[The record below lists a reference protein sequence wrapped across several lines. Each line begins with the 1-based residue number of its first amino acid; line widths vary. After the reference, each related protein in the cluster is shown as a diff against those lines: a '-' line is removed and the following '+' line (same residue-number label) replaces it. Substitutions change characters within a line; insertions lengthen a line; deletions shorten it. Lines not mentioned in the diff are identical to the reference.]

1 MTHRPWDANGL
12 EYTVPLRLVEP
23 PSWAE
28 HIPFAFWLADCL
40 RPRVFVEL
48 GVHTGNSYC
57 AFAQA
62 TDMLGL
68 ETRAFGVDH
77 WEGDIHAGHY
87 SNVVFDELRGY
98 HDPLYARF
106 STLLRMGFDDAVS
119 QFPDGSIDLLHID
132 GLHTYEAVAHDFET
146 WRPKLSSRGVVLF
159 HDTNVR
165 HDDFGV
171 WQFWLEVSQ
180 GRDAFEFLH
189 GHGLGVLSVG
199 TEPLNGELATLF
211 AAANDDAEKARVQ
224 RHFSRLGSAF
234 SAKIRADETRR
245 QLLELDQRASL
256 LNETQR
262 NTELAL
268 RHSQAQVAELQ
279 ATEGAL
285 RQSEERIVIRD
296 ALIVQR
302 DTQVAELTQEC
313 NELRSFEVEGRRW
326 QTLASELADVTDRN
340 LTDIAGGLERIVRSR
355 SAFAVADKAFLRQ
368 TFDRVVDGYS
378 LGSGLFSVDQISAR
392 LALGR
397 LRRIATRKVRS
408 LIGRRASNA
417 IALIAAKG
425 DLSAGAQAQNQYHM
439 TPDDPDLERIRAS
452 GFFDLAYYA
461 ARAEAETAGIDPLLH
476 YLLIGERQG
485 VSPSSRFDPTY
496 YARRYSDVSA
506 DDYGLLRHYVLFGA
520 AEGREGISPAA
531 RLSLPSFDHL
541 TRPRILLVNHEAS
554 RTGAPILGWN
564 IARALQKDYD
574 VVVALK
580 RGGAIEQAFSDVSSD
595 VIRIPDMSQDDA
607 LDRDEIVARL
617 AAELRPNFA
626 ILNSA
631 ETRELGPAL
640 SRAGVGVIQLVHE
653 FPATVYPVSTARDM
667 VLMAH
672 QLVFP
677 AEVVARAFMADHPYL
692 AHRQYSV
699 LAQGVPELPPA
710 MTILPAK
717 TGSAT
722 KAPTTIPGGPDTFL
736 VLGLG
741 SVDYRKGVDLFI
753 AAASAAVRRAPD
765 ADLLFVWI
773 GAGYKPKLELGF
785 ASYLHDQVERSGL
798 RDKLIFLDE
807 VDNLDAFYERAAVLA
822 LTSRLDPMPN
832 TAIVS
837 LKQGVPVVCFD
848 GASGIAE
855 VMSSD
860 EQLRDLV
867 VPFLDAD
874 GMGVKIAELATH
886 RDRLAELG
894 ARSIERANQAFDMD
908 RYTASLA
915 ELGTLVAGQAKAMT
929 EEGSQITASSLFD
942 HSLFSGSARK
952 LPANEAADVHEYLM
966 RTRSFLDLKDP
977 HSPYGMR
984 RPMAGFNPLIY
995 AEDHPELIGDPFTNW
1010 ITSGQPKGRWTHTV
1024 IDLDTPSTPPIAG
1037 IKALIHGHFHHLDVA
1052 GDALSRL
1059 RGNALSFDLVL
1070 TTTDEERAETLRRVA
1085 AEHGYAS
1092 AEVMVVENKG
1102 RDVGAFFTGL
1112 ADRVG
1117 AYDVVAHIHGKRSP
1131 HMGVSGDVWRE
1142 FLWERLIGGQTAAAD
1157 ICASALVSRPELG
1170 LIFPEDPNLCGWDAN
1185 RSDALGLAS
1194 RMNIES
1200 LPNAF
1205 EWPIGTMFWAR
1216 PAALKPIF
1224 DLNLNWHDY
1233 PEEPVGEDGTMLHAL
1248 ERLIGLSAEKAG
1260 FSYATTHTKASMR

>member
-23 PSWAE
+23 PSWSE
-28 HIPFAFWLADCL
+28 HIPFAFWLAAAL
-40 RPRVFVEL
+40 RPRVLVEL

-62 TDMLGL
+62 TDLLGL

-87 SNVVFDELRGY
+87 SSVVFDELRAY

-106 STLLRMGFDDAVS
+106 STLLRMGFDEAVG

-146 WRPKLSSRGVVLF
+146 WRQKLSSRAVVLF

-171 WQFWLEVSQ
+171 WRFWGEVSK
-180 GRDAFEFLH
+180 GRDAFEFFH

-199 TEPLNGELATLF
+199 TDPLPGDLAALF
-211 AAANDDAEKARVQ
+211 AAANDDSEKARVQ
-224 RHFSRLGSAF
+224 RHFSRLGAAF

-245 QLLELDQRASL
+245 QLLELDQRTSL
-256 LNETQR
+256 LMDTHRNAETQI
-262 NTELAL
+262 
-268 RHSQAQVAELQ
+268 AELRSVE
-279 ATEGAL
+279 AAL
-285 RQSEERIVIRD
+285 RQSEERVVARD
-296 ALIVQR
+296 AQIVQR
-302 DTQVAELTQEC
+302 DRQVEELTQEC
-313 NELRSFEVEGRRW
+313 NLLRPLEADGRRW
-326 QTLASELADVTDRN
+326 QSLASELAGITDRN
-340 LTDIAGGLERIVRSR
+340 LPDIATGLERIIRSR
-355 SAFAVADKAFLRQ
+355 SAFAVPDRAFLRQ
-368 TFDRVVDGYS
+368 TFDRAVDGYS
-378 LGSGLFSVDQISAR
+378 LGAGLFSVDQISAR

-397 LRRIATRKVRS
+397 LRRIATRKLRS
-408 LIGRRASNA
+408 LVGRKVSHA
-417 IALIAAKG
+417 ISLVSAKG
-425 DLSAGAQAQNQYHM
+425 DASATVVKIDQYHM
-439 TPDDPDLERIRAS
+439 TPDDLDLERIRAS
-452 GFFDLAYYA
+452 GLFDITHYA
-461 ARAEAETAGIDPLLH
+461 ARDEAETAGIDPLLH

-485 VSPSSRFDPTY
+485 ISPSSRFDPRY

-531 RLSLPSFDHL
+531 RLTLPSFDHL

-564 IARALQKDYD
+564 IARALQKNYD

-580 RGGAIEQAFSDVSSD
+580 RGGAIEEAFSDVCSD
-595 VIRIPDMSQDDA
+595 VIRIPDMAQDDA
-607 LDRDEIVARL
+607 IDRDEIVVRL
-617 AAELRPNFA
+617 AAELRPNYA

-677 AEVVARAFMADHPYL
+677 ADVVARAFIADHPYL

-699 LAQGVPELPPA
+699 LAQGVPDLPPVTTTQLSTKEFTNKA
-710 MTILPAK
+710 QTIV
-717 TGSAT
+717 
-722 KAPTTIPGGPDTFL
+722 PGGPDTFL

-798 RDKLIFLDE
+798 RDRLIFLDE
-807 VDNLDAFYERAAVLA
+807 VDNLDAFYDRAAVLA

-832 TAIVS
+832 TAIVA
-837 LKQGVPVVCFD
+837 LKRGVPVVCFD

-860 EQLRDLV
+860 GKLQDLV

-874 GMGVKIAELATH
+874 GMGSKIAELAVQ

-894 ARSIERANQAFDMD
+894 VRAIECANRAFDMD
-908 RYTASLA
+908 RYVSKLA
-915 ELGTLVAGQAKAMT
+915 ELGAGVTAEARAMT
-929 EEGSQITASSLFD
+929 EEGSKIIASNLFD
-942 HSLFSGSARK
+942 HSLFRGSASK
-952 LPANEAADVHEYLM
+952 GLTDGAADIHEYLI
-966 RTRSFLDLKDP
+966 RSRSFLNLKGSS
-977 HSPYGMR
+977 SPYGMR
-984 RPMAGFNPLIY
+984 RPRAGFNPLIY
-995 AEDHPELIGDPFTNW
+995 AEDHSGLDGDPFADW
-1010 ITSGQPKGRWTHTV
+1010 ISRGQPEGRWTHPV
-1024 IDLDTPSTPPIAG
+1024 IDLDAPAAPQVDH
-1037 IKALIHGHFHHLDVA
+1037 IKALIHGHFHHLDVV
-1052 GDALSRL
+1052 GDALGRL
-1059 RGNALSFDLVL
+1059 RGNTLAFDLVL

-1092 AEVMVVENKG
+1092 AEVMVVENRG

-1112 ADRVG
+1112 ASRLES
-1117 AYDVVAHIHGKRSP
+1117 YDVVAHIHGKRSP
-1131 HMGVSGDVWRE
+1131 HMGASGDLWRE
-1142 FLWERLIGGQTAAAD
+1142 FLWERLIGGQVSAAD
-1157 ICASALVSRPELG
+1157 ICAATLMGRPEIG

-1185 RSDALGLAS
+1185 RSDASDFAS
-1194 RMNIES
+1194 RMNIEH

-1216 PAALKPIF
+1216 PAALRPLL
-1224 DLNLNWHDY
+1224 DLNIGWGDY

-1248 ERLIGLSAEKAG
+1248 ERLIGFSAEKAG
-1260 FSYATTHTKASMR
+1260 CSYATTHMKAVMR